1 MLLWKRW
8 GLGVLALCV
17 MACGA
22 ALVPVWVTELEG
34 YQSSNYLY
42 VGDDEATSYLVSVY
56 RLKGLVQLTELN
68 GDGQVVAEWEVSA
81 SELEFLPDA
90 NLIPLGGDRA
100 MLVGRRPEQ
109 VLLLD
114 PHGGQ
119 IEWGLKG
126 LQLAEDEY
134 LSIWS
139 SHLTST
145 GTLVFS
151 GTVFKGVNEIEERI
165 PAFGIVDQKLN
176 VLQLQ
181 THPEFDNSSLF
192 YDADNQRLVA
202 VGSYEDENIPSIVQ
216 ILDENLTIQSEQ
228 TLPYFLRP
236 VEYMHGFV
244 MGNALIEGEG
254 VNLAVSLDGS
264 ISYPTPNDYSVRD
277 RYSVPSGYYEVGTV
291 YDLGVSVRVCFY
303 DREFVQQWCRQT
315 ASPNGSLYLVSASL
329 TDNGE
334 IAFTT
339 WVKAE
344 RIMGIGLSVEELTD
358 ALRAGFEVRGEVRK
372 SVSHY
377 VYNQKGKLVTSF
389 TEPEFFYQ
397 GRMTICSIF
406 DFCIAA
412 DDITPGVCAASN
424 AVYRN
429 GNQMVSVTGYC
440 TEEYPVDRRISL
452 WQW

>member
-145 GTLVFS
+145 GTL
-151 GTVFKGVNEIEERI
+151 EIGR
-165 PAFGIVDQKLN
+165 
-176 VLQLQ
+176 
-181 THPEFDNSSLF
+181 
-192 YDADNQRLVA
+192 
-202 VGSYEDENIPSIVQ
+202 
-216 ILDENLTIQSEQ
+216 
-228 TLPYFLRP
+228 
-236 VEYMHGFV
+236 
-244 MGNALIEGEG
+244 
-254 VNLAVSLDGS
+254 
-264 ISYPTPNDYSVRD
+264 
-277 RYSVPSGYYEVGTV
+277 
-291 YDLGVSVRVCFY
+291 
-303 DREFVQQWCRQT
+303 
-315 ASPNGSLYLVSASL
+315 ASL
-329 TDNGE
+329 
-334 IAFTT
+334 
-339 WVKAE
+339 
-344 RIMGIGLSVEELTD
+344 
-358 ALRAGFEVRGEVRK
+358 
-372 SVSHY
+372 
-377 VYNQKGKLVTSF
+377 
-389 TEPEFFYQ
+389 
-397 GRMTICSIF
+397 
-406 DFCIAA
+406 
-412 DDITPGVCAASN
+412 
-424 AVYRN
+424 
-429 GNQMVSVTGYC
+429 
-440 TEEYPVDRRISL
+440 
-452 WQW
+452 